1 MTEATLTIVA
11 TCHGVEV
18 PDAPILGPRMI
29 EAMNNHR
36 YERQEIEC
44 GLAVIPKGARILEMG
59 AGAGVVGAVLAKNCA
74 PVSILSIEANP
85 GLLPHINRLYAHN
98 GLQDLIS
105 VRHAVVFSAPDAPGT
120 VTFNVAGNFLG
131 SSLTEL
137 PGKKTRAVEVPVL
150 RYSDLTKE
158 YPHDTI
164 MMDIEGGELDFLRHA
179 DLSGVNLVI
188 LEMHRDAYGREGM
201 QEIRNLFLDKGFT
214 LNEEQSKVGVHIW
227 CRLMGPEQG

>member
-85 GLLPHINRLYAHN
+85 GLLPHINRLYEHN

-105 VRHAVVFSAPDAPGT
+105 VRHSVVFSAPDAPGT

-131 SSLTEL
+131 SSLAEL

-179 DLSGVNLVI
+179 DLSAVNTIV
-188 LEMHRDAYGREGM
+188 LEMHKDVYGREGM
-201 QEIRNLFLDKGFT
+201 QECHQLFRTAGLSFD
-214 LNEEQSKVGVHIW
+214 EENSASRVHVW
-227 CRLMGPEQG
+227 RRG

>member
-1 MTEATLTIVA
+1 MTEATITIVA

-29 EAMNNHR
+29 EAMNNGR
-36 YERQEIEC
+36 YEGQEIRC

-74 PVSILSIEANP
+74 PASILSIEANP

-98 GLQDLIS
+98 GLQDVIS

-120 VTFNVAGNFLG
+120 VSFNVAGNFLG
-131 SSLTEL
+131 SSLAEL

-150 RYSDLTKE
+150 RYSDLTNE

-179 DLSGVNLVI
+179 DLSAVNTFV
-188 LEMHRDAYGREGM
+188 LEMHKDVYGREGM
-201 QEIRNLFLDKGFT
+201 QECASLFTAAGLSFDQ
-214 LNEEQSKVGVHIW
+214 EHSASRVHVW
-227 CRLMGPEQG
+227 RRA